1 MRRIGILLLV
11 IGLAVFLIAS
21 SQRSG
26 YDTLEGQIKSAVSS
40 EERSKKSAW
49 DTARWLGVGVG
60 VVGLVLVLMPG
71 KKL

>member
-1 MRRIGILLLV
+1 MRRTGIILLVL
-11 IGLAVFLIAS
+11 GLAGFLLAS

-40 EERSKKSAW
+40 EERSKRSAW
-49 DTARWLGVGVG
+49 DTARWLSVGVG

-71 KKL
+71 KKT

>member
-26 YDTLEGQIKSAVSS
+26 YETLEGQIKSAVSS

>member
-26 YDTLEGQIKSAVSS
+26 YETLEGQIKSAVSS
-40 EERSKKSAW
+40 SERSKRSAW

>member
-11 IGLAVFLIAS
+11 IGLAVFLVAT

-71 KKL
+71 KKT

>member
-11 IGLAVFLIAS
+11 IGVAVFLVAS

-40 EERSKKSAW
+40 SERSKKSAW

-71 KKL
+71 KKT

>member
-11 IGLAVFLIAS
+11 IGLAVFVVAT

-60 VVGLVLVLMPG
+60 VVGVVLVLMPG
-71 KKL
+71 KKG

>member
-11 IGLAVFLIAS
+11 IGLAVFVVAT

-26 YDTLEGQIKSAVSS
+26 YDTLEGQLKSAVSS

-60 VVGLVLVLMPG
+60 VVGLVLVVMPG
-71 KKL
+71 KKG

>member
-11 IGLAVFLIAS
+11 IGLAIFLIAT

-49 DTARWLGVGVG
+49 DTARWLGVGAG

-71 KKL
+71 KKT

>member
-26 YDTLEGQIKSAVSS
+26 YETLEGQIKSAVSS
-40 EERSKKSAW
+40 SERSKKSAW

>member
-11 IGLAVFLIAS
+11 IGLAVFLIAT

-71 KKL
+71 KKA

>member
-11 IGLAVFLIAS
+11 IGLAVFLIAT

-71 KKL
+71 KKT